1 MRADG
6 GEDEARLA
14 EYAGLLADGIDA
26 ALVDWTVRVVRE
38 RCAAAGRAFD
48 DEVAAR
54 ARAAGAQCRDEV
66 GPRVRALLRLDPDE
80 QTTTPLALL
89 RAGVVHPTR
98 VLAAAGVPPVTRD
111 QFAERA
117 FPEDVYGLAPA
128 TFGDLDERL
137 AEPGLVWGAAKAH
150 VHLARRRAEGRR

>member
-1 MRADG
+1 MTPVPPRPVVHRAGWATDALTG
-6 GEDEARLA
+6 SGDPRRFRRL
-14 EYAGLLADGIDA
+14 
-26 ALVDWTVRVVRE
+26 
-38 RCAAAGRAFD
+38 
-48 DEVAAR
+48 
-54 ARAAGAQCRDEV
+54 RDEV
-66 GPRVRALLRLDPDE
+66 GPRVRALLMLDPDE

-111 QFAERA
+111 EFAERA